1 MREPP
6 RLADELILAAL
17 RDCYGICVSALT
29 FLPLGNDTASSVY
42 RIETSD
48 GQPRFLK
55 VRARRGFSAPS
66 LAVPR
71 RLADL
76 GLPHILAPLQTV
88 TGALWADVGE
98 FALSLYPLINGRSG
112 GKTGLSAEHWRTLGA
127 LMRRVH
133 SAPLP
138 TELSRLISREA
149 FVPSRR
155 DLLPALEA
163 AVDRQ
168 PADDS
173 AAGEFA
179 ALWRARSAE
188 IHVVVDRAD
197 ALADRLRHAPP
208 EPVLCHA
215 DMHPWNVLIDGAEQL
230 WLLDWDETI
239 LAPKE
244 CDLMFAVGGIG
255 GDGVSPDTTSA
266 FLAGYGDAAVD
277 PVALAYYR
285 YARAVQDI
293 AAYGEQVFFLP
304 ELGEQSRRE
313 GVRGFMAQFTP
324 ESIVPRAL
332 ATEYQRGTDLL
343 DRLRADE
350 YTVSDN

>member
-17 RDCYGICVSALT
+17 RDRYGIGVSALT

-71 RLADL
+71 YLADL
-76 GLPHILAPLQTV
+76 GLPQILAPLPTI
-88 TGALWADVGE
+88 TGALWADIGE
-98 FALSLYPLINGRSG
+98 FALSLYPFIDGRSG
-112 GKTGLSAEHWRTLGA
+112 GNIGLSAEHWRTLGA
-127 LMRRVH
+127 LMRRIH
-133 SAPLP
+133 SAQLP
-138 TELSRLISREA
+138 AELSRLVSREA

-168 PADDS
+168 PTGDS

-179 ALWRARSAE
+179 ALWRARSPE
-188 IHVVVDRAD
+188 IHTVVARAD
-197 ALADRLRHAPP
+197 ALADRLRRAQP
-208 EPVLCHA
+208 EAVLCHA
-215 DMHPWNVLIDGAEQL
+215 DMHPWNVLIDRAEQL
-230 WLLDWDETI
+230 WLIDWDETI

-244 CDLMFAVGGIG
+244 CDLMFVLGGIG
-255 GDGVSPDTTSA
+255 GDGVSSDTTSA
-266 FLAGYGDAAVD
+266 FVAGYGVAVVD

-313 GVRGFMAQFTP
+313 GLRGFMAQFAP
-324 ESIVPRAL
+324 DSIVPRAL
-332 ATEYQRGTDLL
+332 ATDY
-343 DRLRADE
+343 
-350 YTVSDN
+350 